1 MDGVVA
7 RVFMTVMTLMMASV
21 LVFGITEIIPGD
33 PAAYM
38 MGLNADPAALNALRA
53 EFGFDEPILVRYG
66 HWIGGMVH
74 GDFGTSYTYRVPV
87 AGLIAERLWVSVP
100 LTLYTLALVLLLAVP
115 LALVAVRFHRLW
127 PDRLISAGAGLG
139 LAVPNFWLGVLLVG
153 VFAVNL
159 SWFSAGGFPGWQA
172 GLAPG
177 LRALTLPAIAL
188 AVPQAAIL
196 TRIMRTAL
204 LETASADYVR
214 TARAK
219 GLSAGEILV
228 RHQFK
233 NALIPVL
240 TIIGLQFSFLIAGG
254 VIIEKIFF
262 LPGLGQL
269 VLEAVAQRD
278 LITVRAIVMILI
290 VLVLMVSLLV
300 DLGYRLIDP
309 RIRSGRP

>member
-1 MDGVVA
+1 MGDVTA
-7 RVFMTVMTLMMASV
+7 RILTTLLTLIIASM
-21 LVFGITEIIPGD
+21 LVFGMTEIIPGD

-38 MGLNADPAALNALRA
+38 MGLNADPAALVALRT
-53 EFGFDEPILVRYG
+53 EFGFDEPLLARYG
-66 HWIGGMVH
+66 HWIGGMAQ

-87 AGLIAERLWVSVP
+87 AGLIGERLWVSLP
-100 LTLYTLALVLLLAVP
+100 LTVYTLVLVLALAMP
-115 LALVAVRFHRLW
+115 LALVAARFAGRW
-127 PDRLISAGAGLG
+127 PDRVISAGAGLG

-153 VFAVNL
+153 VFAVQL
-159 SWFSAGGFPGWQA
+159 SWFSAGGFPGWQ
-172 GLAPG
+172 GGIGPG
-177 LRALTLPAIAL
+177 LRALTLPALAL
-188 AVPQAAIL
+188 AIPQTAIL
-196 TRIMRTAL
+196 TRIMRAAL
-204 LETASADYVR
+204 LETGSADYVR

-219 GLSAGEILV
+219 GLSPGAILI

-290 VLVLMVSLLV
+290 VAVLAVSLLV
-300 DLGYRLIDP
+300 DVGYRLIDP
-309 RIRSGRP
+309 RVRVQGP